1 VSRGA
6 FYVLSAIFLWSS
18 LGVVVRL
25 SGVPVHVL
33 IFYSVLVALTLQGAI
48 ISRKAYRARIPRGR
62 GLFKVLLLGPVA
74 LLNIFTFFYALKHT
88 TITKAM
94 MTHYIAPVVV
104 AMLAPFLLK
113 EALTKRVLASLAI
126 SLAGLWVLLGAG
138 AGTVI
143 LPVMGPHADTFGV
156 LSGLASGFAYAFL
169 VIMVRAY
176 ARNYH
181 PLVLAF
187 FQNMM
192 IFLLLLPFAPVFP
205 AGALW
210 SFLLVGVVHSTI
222 APVLYFMGLKEVRAN
237 RAAILGYLEPVSAI
251 ILGIIFLNEHPSA
264 LSLAGGALILFSGYL
279 TLKE

>member
-1 VSRGA
+1 MSRGA

-33 IFYSVLVALTLQGAI
+33 IFYSVLVALALQGAI
-48 ISRKAYRARIPRGR
+48 ISREAYRARIPRGR
-62 GLFKVLLLGPVA
+62 GLFRVLFLGPVA

-88 TITKAM
+88 TITNAM

-104 AMLAPFLLK
+104 ALLAPFILR
-113 EALTKRVLASLAI
+113 EALTKRVIASLAI
-126 SLAGLWVLLGAG
+126 SLAGLWVLLGSG
-138 AGTVI
+138 AGTAV
-143 LPVMGPHADTFGV
+143 LPVEGPGAEGLGV

-222 APVLYFMGLKEVRAN
+222 APLLYFMGLREIKAS
-237 RAAILGYLEPVSAI
+237 RAAVLGYLEPVSAI
-251 ILGIIFLNEHPSA
+251 ILGVVFLGEYPSA
-264 LSLAGGALILFSGYL
+264 LSLSGGALILFSGYL